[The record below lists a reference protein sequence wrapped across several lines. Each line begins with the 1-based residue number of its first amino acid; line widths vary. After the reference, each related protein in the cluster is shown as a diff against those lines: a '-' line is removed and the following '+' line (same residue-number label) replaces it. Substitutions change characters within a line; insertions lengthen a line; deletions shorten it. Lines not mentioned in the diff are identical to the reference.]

1 MISDNLNIEAFN
13 NLSEQEKQVA
23 LEILKQYSQEGNS
36 ELLEQLKYYD
46 FEEIPVDITTF
57 LHDRRYLGNGLYDN
71 EGRFTVFPYWEKT
84 LQDIFPDNLTTKYNT
99 IILHGAIGIGKAQ
112 PLDSLVLTE
121 FGFKKMGELS
131 LVDKVFGRDGKLHNI
146 LGIFPQGKKQICRVT
161 FTDNTSTL
169 CCDQHLWTVYNTKN
183 KAWTTIETRQ
193 LLDGTRN
200 LNHATGHRY
209 KIPMTTPVAFNS
221 QSVSIDPYVLGVLI
235 GDGSL
240 TTNAITFA
248 SADKEIIET
257 VRAKLATGYELR
269 KLRNKYTYS
278 ICKQKNTTYYN
289 KETNT
294 HIPTKNIY
302 TEAIQKLALNTKAQY
317 KHIPTEYLI
326 NDVETRI
333 ALLQGLMDTDGSI
346 TKDGSVI
353 TFTTTSAA
361 LKDDFV
367 FLVQSL
373 GGICHIRTKT
383 PKYFNKKYNEYRQG
397 LLTYNIGIKLPKSIS
412 PFKLTRKVNRLNT
425 KALEPFRYI
434 KNIEYVDKQECQC
447 IYIDSEEHLYLTND
461 FIVTHNTL
469 VAVLCVLYMLYR
481 LLCLKDPYT
490 YYGMQLIDKLSISF
504 MNITLENAKGVALD
518 KMNQLI
524 LSSEW
529 FLAHGEMSGKT
540 NLIYRPNKHIEF
552 VTASSNN
559 QIIGRAIFCLDGE
572 TIIKTTEGYSKLV
585 DLVDKDI
592 KVISVDDMGKKVIS
606 DRCTVKPTIKTSEE
620 YQIELEDG
628 TIIKCTSN
636 HKLLLKNGS
645 YKEAQNLT
653 EEDELAE
660 IQVTYEEFISSMKIK
675 SIKKV
680 ILAEPKQYYDI
691 IEAAPYHN
699 FIIKT
704 NNSEIISHNCNF
716 SDEVNFAIFNDPE
729 KQKKKM
735 MKLLTQVDARQRSR
749 FLRGTYLPTLNI
761 LASSA
766 DTQQSFLQAY
776 IKQKREAESTTTL
789 IVEEPQWVVD
799 SRKDTPEKFYVGIG
813 NRLLPN
819 ELFPL
824 DVTEAEI
831 DVARNKGYQI
841 WKVPMG
847 YLETF
852 QQNLDEAICS
862 IIGISTDSSLKY
874 ISGDRLQQIKV
885 NTYLNPFIKDIIEV
899 GNGKDDFLQYANF
912 FDKNR
917 INPDDVGKPL
927 FIHLDLSLSGDKTGI
942 AGTWITGKRP
952 TIVQQSLL
960 TNGEEN
966 TVDYSLDL
974 QYKLAFSVSIK
985 APKGTQV
992 SFEKTRTFIRWLRD
1006 QGFAIKVI
1014 SADTYNSAP
1023 ILQELKADG
1032 FRTEIVSVDRVDA
1045 RTKIQ
1050 QQYAYFKSAIYERR
1064 VEIYEKCDLLTE
1076 EILQLER
1083 LGNGKIEHEDAG
1095 KRGSKDQCDAF
1106 CGSLWSASRFAEE
1119 YSYSYGDNLS
1129 VSLDANSDAIDNYN
1143 KQQFIAAF
1151 EQELQSIQNEFTKV
1165 NKLKDQQQQEE
1176 WQYYQ
1181 DISDGI
1187 IVIN

>member
-99 IILHGAIGIGKAQ
+99 IILHGAIGIGK
-112 PLDSLVLTE
+112 S
-121 FGFKKMGELS
+121 F
-131 LVDKVFGRDGKLHNI
+131 
-146 LGIFPQGKKQICRVT
+146 
-161 FTDNTSTL
+161 
-169 CCDQHLWTVYNTKN
+169 
-183 KAWTTIETRQ
+183 
-193 LLDGTRN
+193 
-200 LNHATGHRY
+200 
-209 KIPMTTPVAFNS
+209 
-221 QSVSIDPYVLGVLI
+221 
-235 GDGSL
+235 
-240 TTNAITFA
+240 
-248 SADKEIIET
+248 
-257 VRAKLATGYELR
+257 
-269 KLRNKYTYS
+269 
-278 ICKQKNTTYYN
+278 
-289 KETNT
+289 
-294 HIPTKNIY
+294 
-302 TEAIQKLALNTKAQY
+302 
-317 KHIPTEYLI
+317 
-326 NDVETRI
+326 
-333 ALLQGLMDTDGSI
+333 
-346 TKDGSVI
+346 
-353 TFTTTSAA
+353 
-361 LKDDFV
+361 
-367 FLVQSL
+367 
-373 GGICHIRTKT
+373 
-383 PKYFNKKYNEYRQG
+383 
-397 LLTYNIGIKLPKSIS
+397 
-412 PFKLTRKVNRLNT
+412 
-425 KALEPFRYI
+425 
-434 KNIEYVDKQECQC
+434 
-447 IYIDSEEHLYLTND
+447 
-461 FIVTHNTL
+461 
-469 VAVLCVLYMLYR
+469 VAVICILYMLYR

-524 LSSEW
+524 LASEW

-559 QIIGRAIFCLDGE
+559 QIIGRAIF
-572 TIIKTTEGYSKLV
+572 
-585 DLVDKDI
+585 
-592 KVISVDDMGKKVIS
+592 
-606 DRCTVKPTIKTSEE
+606 
-620 YQIELEDG
+620 
-628 TIIKCTSN
+628 
-636 HKLLLKNGS
+636 
-645 YKEAQNLT
+645 A
-653 EEDELAE
+653 
-660 IQVTYEEFISSMKIK
+660 
-675 SIKKV
+675 
-680 ILAEPKQYYDI
+680 
-691 IEAAPYHN
+691 
-699 FIIKT
+699 
-704 NNSEIISHNCNF
+704 NF

-917 INPDDVGKPL
+917 INSDDVGKPL

-942 AGTWITGKRP
+942 AGTWIMGKRP
-952 TIVQQSLL
+952 TVSQPLL
-960 TNGEEN
+960 TNGEEQDI
-966 TVDYSLDL
+966 DYSLDL
-974 QYKLAFSVSIK
+974 QYKLAFSVSVK

-1045 RTKIQ
+1045 RTKVQ

-1095 KRGSKDQCDAF
+1095 KHGSKDQCDAF

-1119 YSYSYGDNLS
+1119 YSYSYGDNL
-1129 VSLDANSDAIDNYN
+1129 VTALDANDTAEDTYK
-1143 KQQFIAAF
+1143 KQQLILDF
-1151 EQELQSIQNEFTKV
+1151 EQELSRIV
-1165 NKLKDQQQQEE
+1165 NDYDKAQAVLNQQQEDE
-1176 WQYYQ
+1176 WQFYN
-1181 DISDGI
+1181 DINDGI
-1187 IVIN
+1187 LIF